1 MADVQVIGNVD
12 AARQWLLENQDKVAG
27 FDIKYGRGSAQA
39 VLDGTYAPPQAPVE
53 PQQEPSFLESMAEGI
68 SEFFQPDEEMSA
80 ALARRPRMSGTLA
93 DQNLGEQFA
102 DIGDGAVDVL
112 QGIARGPLNAAA
124 ELQEVMVNSNSMNTD
139 QANSLFEQSVTMR
152 EKALGRKLSPE
163 EREEFAETFGVTL
176 AASGVAVRDDY
187 KDVDGQ
193 DIIDA
198 VGLTDALQVDTTA
211 GKLAEGF
218 SQFLSGYVALGG
230 GTSIAKGLVK
240 GAVVDGT
247 MFDPYEK
254 NLSAILN
261 EYDFIKDYIPDA
273 LATDA
278 NDEAWVNRM
287 KMSTEGALLG
297 GAIEGAVLVV
307 KQYRNIAKA
316 REEITKTGS
325 VSDET
330 SQALSD
336 TERNIQSFS
345 DLENKPKGS
354 FVEGRFVTE
363 DGMAFK
369 PDGNR
374 DLAYEAK
381 TKKDPEVATG
391 TASKPEAPAAPA
403 KPEVQTTGPVRTE
416 AQTVAPK
423 LPELPST
430 IVNIDAM
437 KAAIRARKNINPAEM
452 VQIGDVD
459 QMGNSLGLFN
469 WDRMDGPVD
478 AMKTM
483 DQFQDEL
490 QRSGVLKAMGLHQT
504 QTHEEVFNKAL
515 SEVKDITGADLPA
528 LRNQYLQAEKV
539 TRESAE
545 RIVAGKMILQ
555 STARHLNKL
564 TDEVDLLAKTG
575 DTNTELE
582 RKLVDMLQLH
592 TDLQASV
599 KGIQTATARA
609 TSAGRIRTADAVDDV
624 VLDRLAA
631 FGGSKKVQRL
641 AKKLKTLQGDPKA
654 QNKVIRKAV
663 ERTRLQKVMD
673 VANEIWINN
682 ILSGYHTHFLNMGA
696 NTANLLIRPMIRTI
710 GGTNPFAFNGQQI
723 EEGLRQYI
731 AISSEIAESFKA
743 IATLGYHGGDS
754 AFSNAMRS
762 WWREEGVLDTASKF
776 DPSGQGNGRAIATE
790 RGGVTGFTINSLG
803 KFVRGA
809 GRFLQAEDELF
820 KQIAFRSRLKANV
833 VTTARR
839 MSDEDIAK
847 AGYAN
852 RDDYIRGE
860 IEKAINTKETLTEKW
875 EDMVAMGK
883 VVDDEAAKAEFIK
896 RNLGTYNHASMYARN
911 ALDEARET
919 TFTTP
924 LRRGTFSKEIQD
936 FLTQFPVLRQIMPFV
951 QTPTNILRTSFE
963 RAPILNFAMKRQRE
977 IFKNGTPEE
986 KAMLYGSQVMGAAAA
1001 FLAFKYATEGR
1012 ITGGGPSY
1020 TNDVNKA
1027 KLWNASPDWQPYS
1040 VNIGTAEN
1048 PKWLELR
1055 KMDPHGFMFGIIG
1068 DINEMFEYYGDT
1080 KDPEVIELVSMAV
1093 ASFSNNI
1100 MDKTYMMG
1108 LSEAMRMFDGSAQP
1122 WELEGFLGNRVASA
1136 VPYAQFSYQYNQD
1149 QLGMQQELRSL
1160 TDKVKARVM
1169 GMNDAAVKVDWL
1181 TGERMDSPR
1190 YFMGFIRQ
1198 KDLATE
1204 KQDIAEL
1211 YEELRNLNH
1220 AFVGPQKNI
1229 GDIELSPEVY
1239 QRYNEI
1245 LGTTRIRRLSLKDAL
1260 LREIRSAKY
1269 AKLANEAEI
1278 AQLRSEDDPRVQRLN
1293 LFIQIYKEK
1302 AKAEL
1307 YKEYPDLTR
1316 AVYENKAIRKSI
1328 QAGGDPSEQDNLIF
1342 EFPPRN

>member
-1 MADVQVIGNVD
+1 MAEVKAIQNVD

-27 FDIKYGRGSAQA
+27 FEIKYGEGSAQA
-39 VLDGTYAPPQAPVE
+39 VLDGTYTSPQAPVE
-53 PQQEPSFLESMAEGI
+53 PEQEPSFLESIAEGI
-68 SEFFQPDEEMSA
+68 SDFFQPDEEMSA
-80 ALARRPRMSGTLA
+80 ALAGRPRMQGTLA

-112 QGIARGPLNAAA
+112 QGIARGPINAAA
-124 ELQEVMVNSNSMNTD
+124 ELQETMVNSNAMATD

-152 EKALGRKLSPE
+152 EKSLGRKLSPE
-163 EREEFAETFGVTL
+163 EREEFAERFGVTL
-176 AASGVAVRDDY
+176 AASGVSVRDDY

-198 VGLTDALQVDTTA
+198 VGLTDELEVDTTA

-247 MFDPYEK
+247 MFDPYEQ

-278 NDEAWVNRM
+278 NDAAWVNRM

-316 REEITKTGS
+316 REEIAKTGS

-374 DLAYEAK
+374 DVAFEAK
-381 TKKDPEVATG
+381 IKKDPEVATG
-391 TASKPEAPAAPA
+391 PASKTEAPAAPA
-403 KPEVQTTGPVRTE
+403 KPEVQTTGPVRPE
-416 AQTVAPK
+416 ILDEIPK
-423 LPELPST
+423 VKELPST

-437 KAAIRARKNINPAEM
+437 KAAIRARKDINPAEM

-469 WDRMDGPVD
+469 WDRMDGPID
-478 AMKTM
+478 ALKTM

-490 QRSGVLKAMGLHQT
+490 QRSGVLKAMGLNKT

-545 RIVAGKMILQ
+545 RIVGGKMILQ
-555 STARHLNKL
+555 STSRHLNKL
-564 TDEVDLLAKTG
+564 MDEIDLLTKTG

-582 RKLVDMLQLH
+582 RKFVDMLQLH

-609 TSAGRIRTADAVDDV
+609 TAAGRINTSDAVDDV
-624 VLDRLAA
+624 MLDRLAQA
-631 FGGSKKVQRL
+631 GGSKKVQRL
-641 AKKLKTLQGDPKA
+641 AKQLKALQGDPKA
-654 QNKVIRKAV
+654 QNKVIRKAM

-696 NTANLLIRPMIRTI
+696 NTANMFMRPIIRSV
-710 GGTNPFAFNGQQI
+710 GGTLTLNGQQA
-723 EEGLRQYI
+723 EEGARQFLLI
-731 AISSEIAESFKA
+731 FGEAIESLKAIS
-743 IATLGYHGGDS
+743 TLGYYGGDS

-776 DPSGQGNGRAIATE
+776 DPSGQGNGRAISTE
-790 RGGVTGFTINSLG
+790 RGGVTGFAVNNLG

-833 VTTARR
+833 FATARR
-839 MSDEDIAK
+839 MSDDDIAK
-847 AGYAN
+847 AGYET

-860 IEKAINTKETLTEKW
+860 IEKAINTKETLTERW
-875 EDMVAMGK
+875 EDMVDAGK

-911 ALDEARET
+911 ALDEAREA

-924 LRRGTFSKEIQD
+924 LRRGTFSKEVQD
-936 FLTQFPVLRQIMPFV
+936 FLTQFPALRQIMPFV

-963 RAPILNFAMKRQRE
+963 RAPLLNFAMKRQRE
-977 IFKNGTPEE
+977 IFMRGTPEE
-986 KAMLYGSQVMGAAAA
+986 RAMLAGNLTMGTIASVAA
-1001 FLAFKYATEGR
+1001 FYYASQGR

-1040 VNIGTAEN
+1040 VNVGTLEN

-1068 DINEMFEYYGDT
+1068 DINEMWEYVGDT
-1080 KDPEVIELVSMAV
+1080 KDPELIELTSMAV

-1181 TGERMDSPR
+1181 TGEKMDSPR
-1190 YFMGFIRQ
+1190 YFMGFIRK

-1229 GDIELSPEVY
+1229 GDIELAPEVY

-1245 LGTTRIRRLSLKDAL
+1245 LGTTRFGRLSLKDAL

-1293 LFIQIYKEK
+1293 LIIQTYKQK

-1307 YKEYPDLTR
+1307 FKEYPDLTR